1 MARHKSQWE
10 TFLDAI
16 TVLVAFCA
24 LGLMGY
30 SFVSRLDGNTG
41 PTSLEPKKIADW
53 KDYST
58 EGRRMGPSDP
68 AVTIVEFGDYECPA
82 CRVFEKLL
90 WQVRVENPEDVAIV
104 YRHLPLTYHRFAYPA
119 ARAAECA
126 AVQGN
131 FEAFHRLLFTS
142 SDWLSD
148 PNPRESF
155 LAFAREVGVLNLDE
169 FKSCVE
175 QVGLVDS
182 IERDI
187 SAAKELGVRGTPGVL
202 INEDLFFSTM
212 DSVGIRE
219 VVSGILRRAER
230 G

>member
-1 MARHKSQWE
+1 
-10 TFLDAI
+10 
-16 TVLVAFCA
+16 
-24 LGLMGY
+24 
-30 SFVSRLDGNTG
+30 
-41 PTSLEPKKIADW
+41 
-53 KDYST
+53 
-58 EGRRMGPSDP
+58 
-68 AVTIVEFGDYECPA
+68 
-82 CRVFEKLL
+82 
-90 WQVRVENPEDVAIV
+90 
-104 YRHLPLTYHRFAYPA
+104 
-119 ARAAECA
+119 
-126 AVQGN
+126 
-131 FEAFHRLLFTS
+131 LFTS